1 MKNRK
6 SRLKR
11 YMIAGLLVWVPLGV
25 TFVVLRVII
34 DLMDRSLL
42 LLPPAY
48 RPEALLG
55 VRIPGLGVLLTLA
68 LLLVTGFLVANFLG
82 RRLVAIWEA
91 LLAWIPLVGTIYSGV
106 KKVSETVLTDQGLAF
121 RKVLLIEYP
130 RRDLWCL
137 AFLTS
142 QQLGEV
148 RAKTGK
154 DVVCVF
160 VPTTPNPTSGFL
172 ILVPRDDVVELEM
185 SVDEA
190 ISMIISLGVV
200 VPDWKPGRVLEASP

>member
-1 MKNRK
+1 MKSRK
-6 SRLKR
+6 NRLKR
-11 YMIAGLLVWVPLGV
+11 YVIAGLLVWVPLGV
-25 TFVVLRVII
+25 TFVVLRIII

-42 LLPPAY
+42 LLPPGY
-48 RPEALLG
+48 RPEAILG
-55 VRIPGLGVLLTLA
+55 FRIPGLGVLLTLA
-68 LLLVTGFLVANFLG
+68 LLLVTGFLAANLLG

-91 LLAWIPLVGTIYSGV
+91 LLGRIPLVGAIYSGV
-106 KKVSETVLTDQGLAF
+106 KKVSETVLTDKGLAF

-142 QQLGEV
+142 RQLGEV

-154 DVVCVF
+154 DVLCVF

-200 VPDWKPGRVLEASP
+200 VPDWHPGLAVETSP

>member
-1 MKNRK
+1 MKSRK

-11 YMIAGLLVWVPLGV
+11 YVIAGLLVWVPLGV

-48 RPEALLG
+48 RPEAVLG
-55 VRIPGLGVLLTLA
+55 FRIPGLGILLTLA
-68 LLLVTGFLVANFLG
+68 LLLVTGFLAANFLG

-91 LLAWIPLVGTIYSGV
+91 LLARIPLVSTIYSGV

-142 QQLGEV
+142 HQLGEA
-148 RAKTGK
+148 RTRTGR

-200 VPDWKPGRVLEASP
+200 VPDWQPGRALEAPL